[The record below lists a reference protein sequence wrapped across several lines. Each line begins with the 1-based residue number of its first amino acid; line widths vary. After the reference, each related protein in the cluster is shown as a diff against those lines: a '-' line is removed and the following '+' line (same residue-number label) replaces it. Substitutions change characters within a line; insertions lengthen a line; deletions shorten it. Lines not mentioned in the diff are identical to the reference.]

1 MRVNALAIWRSM
13 VDDQPTE
20 SKAATRKRADGRRSL
35 LVYMDADLI
44 KRLKKTAL
52 DHERNAYDIVEEAVR
67 DWFSKRRDG

>member
-1 MRVNALAIWRSM
+1 M
-13 VDDQPTE
+13 VEPESTE
-20 SKAATRKRADGRRSL
+20 SKTVTRKRADGRRSL